1 MTVGRETSKEGPM
14 ISTHLATL
22 LLAVAG
28 VGNDTVL
35 LDFYADWCGPCR
47 AMEPVVSQLIVAGH
61 PIRRVNVSQERQLA
75 ARYGVTSIPCYV
87 LLVSGK
93 EVDRLVGASG
103 AGELEALL
111 AKARLQPTASYTAAP
126 QARGQSPD
134 ALASAGAPSSGI
146 LPLGIGAQ
154 GGGPQGAGALGT
166 GLAGVPAPPA
176 AHGPP
181 TAGGSMGAATARLL
195 DASVRLKIEDRDGFS
210 YGSGTIIDA
219 RLGEALILTCG
230 HIFRDSQ
237 GKGKILVDVFGP
249 QPMPQLEGRIVSYDL
264 ARDVGLIS
272 IRPGVPVTVARMA
285 PAGHR
290 LLPGDRVI
298 SIGCDHGAAPTA
310 RDSKVTSVNKFSGPS
325 NVEVAGQ
332 PVQGRSGG
340 GLFDAEGY
348 VVGVCNAAD
357 PADNEGLF
365 AAAETLHKE
374 LDHANLSAIYQTTPG
389 AMTAS
394 GPAAGNSNGRVAIPT
409 GASGRPGAAGS
420 AERSVPSGLTAD
432 ELRQAATL
440 AQLSPAERN
449 ALGQFKAGGAQA
461 EVICIV
467 RPLGDPQAKSEVVV
481 LDRASQAFLEQLAAE
496 RHTQGTRQLT
506 SMEVRR
512 ASGPVCAVE
521 PPAAAPS
528 AR

>member
-1 MTVGRETSKEGPM
+1 M

-22 LLAVAG
+22 LFAVAG
-28 VGNDTVL
+28 AGNDTVL

-47 AMEPVVSQLIVAGH
+47 AMEPVVTQLIAAGH

-87 LLVSGK
+87 LVVGGK

-103 AGELEALL
+103 AGELEGLL

-134 ALASAGAPSSGI
+134 ASANAGPPSSGI
-146 LPLGIGAQ
+146 LPLAIGSQ
-154 GGGPQGAGALGT
+154 PGGSPGAGPLGAGALGG
-166 GLAGVPAPPA
+166 GLVGVPAPPA

-181 TAGGSMGAATARLL
+181 SGRGSSGISASRLL

-219 RLGEALILTCG
+219 RQGEALILTCG

-237 GKGKILVDVFGP
+237 GKGKITVDVFGA
-249 QPMPQLEGRIVSYDL
+249 QPISKLEGRLISFSYDQGG
-264 ARDVGLIS
+264 RDVGLIS

-285 PAGHR
+285 PPGHR
-290 LLPGDRVI
+290 LLPGDRVV

-310 RDSKVTSVNKFSGPS
+310 RDSKVTSINKFSGPA

-374 LDHANLSAIYQTTPG
+374 LDQAKLSAVYQATPG
-389 AMTAS
+389 SMPAGNLAS
-394 GPAAGNSNGRVAIPT
+394 GNSDGRDAGATGRA
-409 GASGRPGAAGS
+409 GAAD
-420 AERSVPSGLTAD
+420 RSVPSGLTAD
-432 ELRQAATL
+432 ELRQAAAL
-440 AQLSPAERN
+440 AQLSPAEQN

-496 RHTQGTRQLT
+496 RTTQGTRRLT

-521 PPAAAPS
+521 SPATTPAA
-528 AR
+528 R

>member
-1 MTVGRETSKEGPM
+1 MMVGREFSKEGPM

-47 AMEPVVSQLIVAGH
+47 AMEPVVSQLIAAGH
-61 PIRRVNVSQERQLA
+61 PIRRVNVSQDRQLA
-75 ARYGVTSIPCYV
+75 ARYHVTSIPCYV
-87 LLVSGK
+87 LLVNGQ

-103 AGELEALL
+103 AGEIEALL
-111 AKARLQPTASYTAAP
+111 AKARLEPTTSHTSGP
-126 QARGQSPD
+126 PSP
-134 ALASAGAPSSGI
+134 GAPLGAGQQSGSGQGMGSSGSG
-146 LPLGIGAQ
+146 LTGI
-154 GGGPQGAGALGT
+154 
-166 GLAGVPAPPA
+166 PAPPA

-181 TAGGSMGAATARLL
+181 AAAASTARLL
-195 DASVRLKIEDRDGFS
+195 EASVRLKIEDREGFS

-219 RLGEALILTCG
+219 RQGEALVLTCG

-237 GKGKILVDVFGP
+237 GKGRIFVDVFGVS
-249 QPMPQLEGRIVSYDL
+249 PMPKLEGRLISYDL
-264 ARDVGLIS
+264 KRDVGLIS

-285 PAGHR
+285 PPGHR

-298 SIGCDHGAAPTA
+298 SFGCDHGAAPTA
-310 RDSKVTSVNKFSGPS
+310 RDSKVTSLNKFSGPL

-365 AAAETLHKE
+365 AAAETIHRV
-374 LDHANLSAIYQTTPG
+374 LDDAHLSVVYQPVAGQPAGSQLAANAGSGG
-389 AMTAS
+389 A
-394 GPAAGNSNGRVAIPT
+394 AAT
-409 GASGRPGAAGS
+409 GALGRSG
-420 AERSVPSGLTAD
+420 GLTAD
-432 ELRQAATL
+432 ELRQAAAL
-440 AQLSPAERN
+440 SQLSPAERS
-449 ALGQFKAGGAQA
+449 ALGQLKAGGQQA

-467 RPLGDPQAKSEVVV
+467 RPLGDPKAKSEVVV
-481 LDRASQAFLEQLAAE
+481 LDRASQSFLQQLANE
-496 RHTQGTRQLT
+496 RTTQGSRPSN
-506 SMEVRR
+506 SMDGRR
-512 ASGPVCAVE
+512 PSGPVCNVE
-521 PPAAAPS
+521 PPGTAS
-528 AR
+528 ATQ

>member
-1 MTVGRETSKEGPM
+1 M

-22 LLAVAG
+22 LFAVAG

-47 AMEPVVSQLIVAGH
+47 AMEPVVSQLITAGH

-87 LLVSGK
+87 LVVNGQ

-103 AGELEALL
+103 AGELESLL
-111 AKARLQPTASYTAAP
+111 AKARLQPTASYTQAP

-134 ALASAGAPSSGI
+134 ALAGAAAPPSSSGI
-146 LPLGIGAQ
+146 LPRGIGGQ
-154 GGGPQGAGALGT
+154 GIGGQAIGSQGAGPLGT
-166 GLAGVPAPPA
+166 GLVGVPAPPA

-181 TAGGSMGAATARLL
+181 PTGVASGASAARLL

-219 RLGEALILTCG
+219 RQGEALILTCG

-237 GKGKILVDVFGP
+237 GKGKITVDVFGP
-249 QPMPQLEGRIVSYDL
+249 QPVAKLEGRVVSFSYDQGG
-264 ARDVGLIS
+264 RDVGLIS
-272 IRPGVPVTVARMA
+272 IRPGVPVTVARIA
-285 PAGHR
+285 PTGHR

-298 SIGCDHGAAPTA
+298 SIGCDHGAVPTA
-310 RDSKVTSVNKFSGPS
+310 RDSKVTAVNKFSGPA

-340 GLFDAEGY
+340 GLFDSEGY

-365 AAAETLHKE
+365 AAIETLHKE
-374 LDHANLSAIYQTTPG
+374 LDQAHLSVVYQSTPSS
-389 AMTAS
+389 AAS
-394 GPAAGNSNGRVAIPT
+394 GLADAGSNGQVAIPT
-409 GASGRPGAAGS
+409 GRAGGPGPAD
-420 AERSVPSGLTAD
+420 RSVPSGLTAD

-449 ALGQFKAGGAQA
+449 ALGQFKAGAQQA

-496 RHTQGTRQLT
+496 RTTQGTRRLT
-506 SMEVRR
+506 SMDVRR
-512 ASGPVCAVE
+512 RSGPVCAVDSAA
-521 PPAAAPS
+521 PAPAA
-528 AR
+528 R

>member
-1 MTVGRETSKEGPM
+1 MMVGREISKEGPM
-14 ISTHLATL
+14 ISTHMATL

-28 VGNDTVL
+28 VGNDKVL

-47 AMEPVVSQLIVAGH
+47 AMEPVVSQLIAAGH

-87 LLVSGK
+87 LVVGGQ

-111 AKARLQPTASYTAAP
+111 AKARLQPTASFTPAP

-134 ALASAGAPSSGI
+134 VLASSGGPPNSGI
-146 LPLGIGAQ
+146 LPLGIRPQGLG
-154 GGGPQGAGALGT
+154 GGGPGG
-166 GLAGVPAPPA
+166 GLVGVPAPPA

-181 TAGGSMGAATARLL
+181 MGGATSTSPARLL
-195 DASVRLKIEDRDGFS
+195 EASVRLKIEDRDGFS

-219 RLGEALILTCG
+219 RQGEALILTCG

-237 GKGKILVDVFGP
+237 GKGKISVDLFGP
-249 QPMPQLEGRIVSYDL
+249 QPVAKLEGRVVSFSYDQGG
-264 ARDVGLIS
+264 RDVGLIS
-272 IRPGVPVTVARMA
+272 IRPGVPVTVARIA
-285 PAGHR
+285 PPGHR
-290 LLPGDRVI
+290 LLPGDRVV

-310 RDSKVTSVNKFSGPS
+310 RDSKVTSVNKFSGPA

-340 GLFDAEGY
+340 GLFDSEGY

-374 LDHANLSAIYQTTPG
+374 LDQAHLSVVYQAAPG
-389 AMTAS
+389 TA
-394 GPAAGNSNGRVAIPT
+394 GALANGRTAIPT
-409 GASGRPGAAGS
+409 SPTGRAGAAGP
-420 AERSVPSGLTAD
+420 ADRSVPSGLTAD

-440 AQLSPAERN
+440 AQMSPAERN
-449 ALGQFKAGGAQA
+449 ALGQFKVAGQPA

-467 RPLGDPQAKSEVVV
+467 RPLGDPKAKSEVVV

-496 RHTQGTRQLT
+496 RNTQGTRKLT

-521 PPAAAPS
+521 SVPANSS